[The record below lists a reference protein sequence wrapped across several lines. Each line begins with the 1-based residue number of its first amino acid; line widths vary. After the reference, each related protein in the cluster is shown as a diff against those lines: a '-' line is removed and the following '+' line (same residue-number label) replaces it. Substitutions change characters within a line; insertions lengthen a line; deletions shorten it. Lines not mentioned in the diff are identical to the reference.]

1 MFEINFATILFINDV
16 KQKLVLAREILL
28 QQISDSV
35 LQNIVLQVELPNIE
49 STNDV
54 FHDLI
59 SCIIEQQ
66 IHYRS
71 SKRIFAKALERSGIS
86 RLSTDNF
93 QLFEAYT
100 LPFLKL
106 SARKLETL
114 EAFIDYWSGSHP
126 DFVRLSDEEI
136 AKELSN
142 IRGIGKW
149 TIDMILLFTL
159 NRPNVF
165 PYDDF
170 HLKQV
175 MVSLYGLNAKSK
187 LKSQMLE
194 IASLWKDQQSL
205 AVLYLLEWKRLQ
217 ARNAKM
223 I

>member
-1 MFEINFATILFINDV
+1 MAP
-16 KQKLVLAREILL
+16 EILI
-28 QQISDSV
+28 QHISDPV
-35 LQNIVLQVELPNIE
+35 LKNVVLQVQLPKVE
-49 STNDV
+49 STHDV

-86 RLSTDNF
+86 RLSTNNF
-93 QLFEAYT
+93 HLLEEHA
-100 LPFLKL
+100 LPLLKL
-106 SARKLETL
+106 SANKLETL
-114 EAFIDYWSGSHP
+114 MTFIDYWNGSHP
-126 DFVRLSDEEI
+126 DFSTLTDEEI

-149 TIDMILLFTL
+149 TIDMILLYTL

-194 IASLWKDQQSL
+194 IASLWNGQQSL

-217 ARNAKM
+217 GRNSKM

>member
-1 MFEINFATILFINDV
+1 MAS
-16 KQKLVLAREILL
+16 EILI
-28 QQISDSV
+28 QHISDPVLKNVV
-35 LQNIVLQVELPNIE
+35 LQLQLPKIE
-49 STNDV
+49 STHDV

-71 SKRIFAKALERSGIS
+71 SKHIFAKALERSGII
-86 RLSTDNF
+86 RLSIDNF
-93 QLFEAYT
+93 HLLEEYA
-100 LPFLKL
+100 LPMLKL
-106 SARKLETL
+106 SANKLETL
-114 EAFIDYWSGSHP
+114 EAFINYWRRPHP
-126 DFVRLSDEEI
+126 DFAALTDEEI

-149 TIDMILLFTL
+149 TIDMILLYTL

-194 IASLWKDQQSL
+194 IASLWNGQQSL

-217 ARNAKM
+217 GRNSKM